1 MFQLF
6 RKKGNKVLT
15 AVADGQCIP
24 MKDVRDPAFAAKAL
38 GEGVAICPES
48 DTIVAPCDGTLSLIT
63 PTRHAFAMERED
75 GLELMVHIG
84 IDTVALN
91 GEGFEVLTQAG
102 QAVKKGQPIIR
113 FDPEVMREKKI
124 DMTTMLI
131 LLNHEAFEIKALYHG
146 RQVKKGEDTVIEYS

>member
-6 RKKGNKVLT
+6 RKKGNKALA

-24 MKDVRDPAFAAKAL
+24 MEEVSDPAFAAKAL
-38 GEGVAICPES
+38 GEGVAIFPES

-102 QAVKKGQPIIR
+102 QTVKKGQPIIR
-113 FDPEVMREKKI
+113 FDPGVMREKKI

-131 LLNHEAFEIKALYHG
+131 LLNHEAFEIKALRHG